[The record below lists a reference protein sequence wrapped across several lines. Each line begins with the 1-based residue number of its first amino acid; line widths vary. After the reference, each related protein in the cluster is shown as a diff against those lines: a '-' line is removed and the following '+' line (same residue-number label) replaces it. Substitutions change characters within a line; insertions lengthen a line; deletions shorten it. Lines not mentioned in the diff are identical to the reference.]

1 MLKYQF
7 ILFFIYTLYANFSI
21 SQSFEEKIERY
32 LLNNPE
38 IILKSLKNYEEK
50 IEKQQLKDDL
60 KKIKSNL
67 DSLNDIS
74 NGMYAGNKNSQKVI
88 IKFLILIVPIVKK
101 AYPDMEKIVRKPD
114 IKVIYKNFPILS
126 ENSVYLAKVAIL
138 IAEQGVQKF
147 NKFYKFIN
155 ETKGRISEEKLMKIV
170 NELKINLNDL
180 KNEDI
185 NQRIEKKLKK
195 DIDLANKLGLRG
207 TPAFVVGEEIIFGYI
222 SSDELMKKIN

>member
-50 IEKQQLKDDL
+50 IEKQQLKDDV

-88 IKFLILIVPIVKK
+88 IKFFDFNCSYCKK

-170 NELKINLNDL
+170 NELKINLDDL

>member
-50 IEKQQLKDDL
+50 IEKQQLKDDV

-88 IKFLILIVPIVKK
+88 IKFFDFNCSYCKK
-101 AYPDMEKIVRKPD
+101 AYPDMEKIVRKAD

>member
-1 MLKYQF
+1 
-7 ILFFIYTLYANFSI
+7 
-21 SQSFEEKIERY
+21 
-32 LLNNPE
+32 
-38 IILKSLKNYEEK
+38 
-50 IEKQQLKDDL
+50 
-60 KKIKSNL
+60 
-67 DSLNDIS
+67 
-74 NGMYAGNKNSQKVI
+74 
-88 IKFLILIVPIVKK
+88 
-101 AYPDMEKIVRKPD
+101 MEKIVRKPD

-170 NELKINLNDL
+170 NELKINLDDL

-207 TPAFVVGEEIIFGYI
+207 TPAFVVGE
-222 SSDELMKKIN
+222 

>member
-50 IEKQQLKDDL
+50 IEKQQLKDDV

-88 IKFLILIVPIVKK
+88 IKFFDFNCSYCKK
-101 AYPDMEKIVRKPD
+101 AYPDMEKIVRKAD

-138 IAEQGVQKF
+138 IAEKGVQKF

-170 NELKINLNDL
+170 NELKINLDDL

>member
-1 MLKYQF
+1 MLKYKF

-88 IKFLILIVPIVKK
+88 IKFFDFNCSYCKK
-101 AYPDMEKIVRKPD
+101 AYPDMEKIVRKAD

>member
-50 IEKQQLKDDL
+50 IEKQQLKDDV

-88 IKFLILIVPIVKK
+88 IKFFDFNCSYCKK
-101 AYPDMEKIVRKPD
+101 AYPDMEKIVRKAD

-170 NELKINLNDL
+170 NELKINLDDL

-222 SSDELMKKIN
+222 IFFRTCYHNY

>member
-50 IEKQQLKDDL
+50 IEKQQLKDDV

-88 IKFLILIVPIVKK
+88 IKFFDFNCSYCKK
-101 AYPDMEKIVRKPD
+101 AYPDMEKIVRKAD

-170 NELKINLNDL
+170 NELKINLDDL